1 MTVSKANIDALSRE
15 EAIQRLQNQ
24 TVSLRYEGCTE
35 FHYASANYEFDF
47 SAHEWRREMVYLYGA
62 KDTGPI
68 STDIEER
75 FFDMV
80 WSVANLTEKIYC
92 TDTERLV
99 PGSAEKRSLHPDKV
113 RCLSKFRAEL
123 FGKIFCWIIETDT
136 DNPYCLL
143 ASAFQSLLAELDI

>member
-24 TVSLRYEGCTE
+24 TVTLRYEGCTE
-35 FHYASANYEFDF
+35 SHYASANYEFDF
-47 SAHEWRREMVYLYGA
+47 SAHEWRREMVYFYGA

-80 WSVANLTEKIYC
+80 WSVATSRKKYIALTRSGLFQGVQRNALC
-92 TDTERLV
+92 TRTR
-99 PGSAEKRSLHPDKV
+99 
-113 RCLSKFRAEL
+113 
-123 FGKIFCWIIETDT
+123 
-136 DNPYCLL
+136 
-143 ASAFQSLLAELDI
+143 